1 MLNNYSVNDGP
12 YAKWC
17 LLIVSLQL
25 YHKVCIFVIP
35 FLASHIDT
43 TVLADGTY
51 ELIPES
57 EGSDQE
63 AQVNAATLSEDPDQS
78 PEEPK
83 ADLSKPSIS
92 NYALYILLTCA
103 FTVLRI

>member
-1 MLNNYSVNDGP
+1 MLNNYSTNDCS
-12 YAKWC
+12 YSKLC
-17 LLIVSLQL
+17 LLDVKLQL
-25 YHKVCIFVIP
+25 YRKVCTIVIP

-57 EGSDQE
+57 EGGNQE
-63 AQVNAATLSEDPDQS
+63 AQVIAATLTEDPDQS

-83 ADLSKPSIS
+83 AVLAS
-92 NYALYILLTCA
+92 NYREGMPRT
-103 FTVLRI
+103 